1 MKCGTH
7 TTNAAA
13 GTSSHPSIAST
24 QAALRALH
32 QTSGVDLYVTPERL
46 LLLDTQP
53 LMSPS
58 VLLEQRG
65 QVTTEAT
72 TREHSLELHSL
83 KIALLM
89 FSACHLVVSVHDE
102 PDPLSLR
109 LLRAAYTL
117 HHRIPDVSALAQAS
131 PSALASLLAAASTSL
146 GEVDELPQ
154 SIVDR
159 SVPLAFVFNRS
170 SPAAFDSSRLSAL
183 RGVLAK
189 LFASQHSSTTGT
201 GSSGAAASTMAGSS
215 NAGEAHIAL
224 VAVLP
229 ESSSASCAS
238 DPGFSREAGRLR
250 NELLALRRAAFARTT
265 ITERD
270 WLKGIGHAWDLLRR
284 SALLADY
291 NKALQG
297 LKLA

>member
-1 MKCGTH
+1 MMVC
-7 TTNAAA
+7 
-13 GTSSHPSIAST
+13 S
-24 QAALRALH
+24 
-32 QTSGVDLYVTPERL
+32 
-46 LLLDTQP
+46 
-53 LMSPS
+53 
-58 VLLEQRG
+58 
-65 QVTTEAT
+65 
-72 TREHSLELHSL
+72 
-83 KIALLM
+83 
-89 FSACHLVVSVHDE
+89 
-102 PDPLSLR
+102 
-109 LLRAAYTL
+109 
-117 HHRIPDVSALAQAS
+117 
-131 PSALASLLAAASTSL
+131 
-146 GEVDELPQ
+146 
-154 SIVDR
+154 
-159 SVPLAFVFNRS
+159 
-170 SPAAFDSSRLSAL
+170 L

-250 NELLALRRAAFARTT
+250 NELLALRRAAFRRTT